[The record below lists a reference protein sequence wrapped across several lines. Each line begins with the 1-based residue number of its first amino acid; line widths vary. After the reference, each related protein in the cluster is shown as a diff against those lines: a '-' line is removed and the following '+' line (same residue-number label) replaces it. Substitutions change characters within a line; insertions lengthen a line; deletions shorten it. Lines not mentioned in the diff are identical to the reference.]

1 MPDMRVPNFERCLR
15 ILRQTPGIFRN
26 LLSLAT
32 REQLD
37 WRPNAERWS
46 IGMVLAHLADVEIA
60 GFRSRFSTI
69 PMDQRSAECPALVHR
84 DGAGTSGGRG
94 DRGVPQPLYGDARCG
109 AAAVAKL
116 RSVGAVPVRGG
127 FRSLRRNGALR
138 RGTRRNTDVA

>member
-1 MPDMRVPNFERCLR
+1 MRVPNFERCLR

-60 GFRSRFSTI
+60 GFRSRFTA
-69 PMDQRSAECPALVHR
+69 MLGAER
-84 DGAGTSGGRG
+84 
-94 DRGVPQPLYGDARCG
+94 PLLPSYD
-109 AAAVAKL
+109 
-116 RSVGAVPVRGG
+116 
-127 FRSLRRNGALR
+127 
-138 RGTRRNTDVA
+138 